1 MKRIGMAFAFAAA
14 VLALGQRA
22 PAALHHPTDTHAVP
36 VNAKGEAQPLAF
48 DEFMRQRLVL
58 RNAGNPNWPLVA
70 TDPATKEPVLDP
82 ITKQPRKTERGVIAD
97 RVAATKRKLTRT
109 SEDNVALAVDLLR
122 LNQVPEAET
131 ALKGARSG
139 YLPNVTHAHI
149 AAAQGDWPR
158 AFDYLDIANG
168 ERAPAALPGL
178 SAEQLAWQLK
188 LNRGPLMK
196 LIQLRLKET
205 RGPKLP
211 PEDELPDDLFGV
223 KFVNAAG
230 EYEPGALAPDQA
242 AKLPPDALATV
253 QQLVLWFPYDARLF
267 WLLGELY
274 AAKGDVREAQKIMD
288 ELVGSM
294 TYSNRKVLMAHREV
308 VTRMVKELPP
318 PKVPG
323 DEPIPEQPIGF
334 TGVWV
339 YFGVAVLF
347 GLIAL
352 VRAIM
357 RARY

>member
-1 MKRIGMAFAFAAA
+1 MKRVGMAFAFG
-14 VLALGQRA
+14 ALVCALTARA
-22 PAALHHPTDTHAVP
+22 PAALHHPTDTYAVP
-36 VNAKGEAQPLAF
+36 VGDNGEARPFAF

-58 RNAGNPNWPLVA
+58 RNAGNPNWPLVS

-97 RVAATKRKLTRT
+97 RVAASKLKLTRT
-109 SEDNVALAVDLLR
+109 VEDNVALAVDLLR
-122 LNQVPEAET
+122 LNQAPEAET
-131 ALKGARSG
+131 ALRGARSG

-158 AFDYLDIANG
+158 AFNYLDIANE
-168 ERAPAALPGL
+168 ERPPAALPNL

-188 LNRGPLMK
+188 LNRGLLLKLLTLRMK
-196 LIQLRLKET
+196 DA

-274 AAKGDVREAQKIMD
+274 AAKGEVLAAQKIMD

-308 VTRMVKELPP
+308 VARKVKELPP
-318 PKVPG
+318 PPG
-323 DEPIPEQPIGF
+323 PDDDIPIGF
-334 TGVWV
+334 KGVWV

-357 RARY
+357 RAR

>member
-1 MKRIGMAFAFAAA
+1 MKRVGMAFAFGALVCA
-14 VLALGQRA
+14 LAPRA
-22 PAALHHPTDTHAVP
+22 PAALHHPTDAYALS
-36 VNAKGEAQPLAF
+36 VNDKGEAQPFAL

-58 RNAGNPNWPLVA
+58 RNAGNPNWPLVS
-70 TDPATKEPVLDP
+70 TDPNTKEPVLDP

-97 RVAATKRKLTRT
+97 RVAATKRKLNRT
-109 SEDNVALAVDLLR
+109 VEENVALAIDLLR
-122 LNQVPEAET
+122 LNQAPEAET
-131 ALKGARSG
+131 ALRGARSG
-139 YLPNVTHAHI
+139 YLANVTHAHI
-149 AAAQGDWPR
+149 AAIQGDWPR
-158 AFDYLDIANG
+158 AFNYLDIANE
-168 ERAPAALPGL
+168 ERPPKAMPGV

-188 LNRGPLMK
+188 LNRGLLLK
-196 LIQLRLKET
+196 LIQLRQKEA

-230 EYEPGALAPDQA
+230 EYEPGALAPEQA

-274 AAKGDVREAQKIMD
+274 AAKGEVLAAQKIMD

-308 VTRMVKELPP
+308 VARKVKELPQP
-318 PKVPG
+318 PGP
-323 DEPIPEQPIGF
+323 DDDIPIGF
-334 TGVWV
+334 KGVWV

-352 VRAIM
+352 VRAIL
-357 RARY
+357 RAR

>member
-1 MKRIGMAFAFAAA
+1 VKRVGMAVAFGALVCALAA
-14 VLALGQRA
+14 RA
-22 PAALHHPTDTHAVP
+22 PAVLHHPTDTYAVS
-36 VNAKGEAQPLAF
+36 VNDKGDARPFAF

-58 RNAGNPNWPLVA
+58 RNAGNPNWPLVS
-70 TDPATKEPVLDP
+70 TDPNTKEPILDP

-97 RVAATKRKLTRT
+97 RVAVAKRKLNRT
-109 SEDNVALAVDLLR
+109 VEENVALAVDLLR
-122 LNQVPEAET
+122 LNQAPEAET

-168 ERAPAALPGL
+168 ERAPATLPNL
-178 SAEQLAWQLK
+178 SAEQLAWQFK
-188 LNRGPLMK
+188 LNRGLLLK
-196 LIQLRLKET
+196 LIQLRQKEA
-205 RGPKLP
+205 RGAKVP
-211 PEDELPDDLFGV
+211 PDDELPDDLFGV

-230 EYEPGALAPDQA
+230 DFEPGALAPEQA
-242 AKLPPDALATV
+242 AKLPPDALAVV

-274 AAKGDVREAQKIMD
+274 AAKGEVLAAQKIMD

-308 VTRMVKELPP
+308 VARKVKEIPP
-318 PKVPG
+318 PPSPA
-323 DEPIPEQPIGF
+323 DDPLPDQPIGF
-334 TGVWV
+334 RGVWA
-339 YFGVAVLF
+339 YFGVAALF

-357 RARY
+357 RARQ